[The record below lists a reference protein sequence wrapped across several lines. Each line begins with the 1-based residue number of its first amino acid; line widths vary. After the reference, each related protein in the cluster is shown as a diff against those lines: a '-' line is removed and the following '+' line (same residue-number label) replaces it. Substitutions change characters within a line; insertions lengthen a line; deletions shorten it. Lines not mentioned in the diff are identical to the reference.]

1 MFRAVHKPDCSER
14 AANMQGDGG
23 SSSSGRL
30 PGDVVGSMNRQP
42 QLALYSNIT
51 PAVLVFACVFCGESK
66 LKLLLCGKCK
76 LVRYCGPDHQK
87 QHWCVV
93 FLLQSARLKI
103 FCESHFFLFALENK
117 KDRRSL

>member
-14 AANMQGDGG
+14 LANMRGDGG
-23 SSSSGRL
+23 SRSSNGRL
-30 PGDVVGSMNRQP
+30 PVEAMSSMVTKQP
-42 QLALYSNIT
+42 QLALEGNIT
-51 PAVLVFACVFCGESK
+51 PAVLVPACVFCGESK

-93 FLLQSARLKI
+93 FLLQHVL
-103 FCESHFFLFALENK
+103 
-117 KDRRSL
+117 

>member
-14 AANMQGDGG
+14 LAKMRGDGR

-30 PGDVVGSMNRQP
+30 PVEAMSSMATKQP
-42 QLALYSNIT
+42 QLALEGNIT
-51 PAVLVFACVFCGESK
+51 PAVLVAVCVFCGESK

-87 QHWCVV
+87 QHWCVGL
-93 FLLQSARLKI
+93 FLQRVL
-103 FCESHFFLFALENK
+103 
-117 KDRRSL
+117 